1 MIIVLIRIKCRK
13 KILNWFFFPI
23 LLKENEE
30 QSSQIRIE
38 FLNLKR
44 ISKNQKYLL
53 ASTTSVYVSLASDK
67 SKIRQP

>member
-13 KILNWFFFPI
+13 KNLNWVFFPI